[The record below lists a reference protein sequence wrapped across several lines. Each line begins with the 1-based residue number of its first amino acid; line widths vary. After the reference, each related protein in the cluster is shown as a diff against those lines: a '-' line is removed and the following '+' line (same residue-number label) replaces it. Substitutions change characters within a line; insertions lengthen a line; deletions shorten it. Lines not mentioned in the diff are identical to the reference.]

1 MNVVTQD
8 INANVSQENN
18 IQFICAMQGDNDTM
32 KINVHIYDRNEPYT
46 LPSGQGIEYVL
57 EGTAGH
63 GIGICNTKD
72 VKLVDSNTISFP
84 LSKNL
89 LSRNGQLTLSIVVID
104 STDANN
110 PKRLSTFPF
119 YIKVVNAPLD
129 KSSMDTSGMT
139 SEFNILD
146 DLIKRGEVFLVR
158 IENDINQFEQIDKP
172 IIDADI
178 QRMDEII
185 ESWDNSSTGY
195 KKQIEDF
202 LKNGGSSSGS
212 GGSTGSGS
220 NGNIAYY
227 ETFADF
233 KKDYDAN
240 NINAET
246 LVVIKEDNSIIYTLN
261 TTLGNNMSLASSSG
275 ALTQTVN
282 NGIINNIVVNA
293 DSGYYFP
300 INYSPLVPSGIDV
313 IRDSYTQITIVGVLT
328 SDTDITLDDTVAKT
342 TPSAPSGLTGGI
354 QAINGTTSAMEYAS
368 SSTASSWTTCG
379 SGSTSVSA
387 GTWYVRYKATDTSYV
402 SPCTSVVAKDV
413 VPVPSAVTN
422 LSVSSK
428 TSNSVTLTFTAPS
441 SYDHI
446 KVFCS
451 TSSSVSN
458 SNYNYSS
465 SNLTSSSYTF
475 SNLTTG
481 TKYYFVAY
489 AYNVYGD
496 SSSASNIVSGT
507 PELQKVYLYKE
518 GDECTSIT
526 GGWQLEGYNNGTL
539 VDGYAPHCSK
549 KSTYL
554 ACDLSSSDS
563 MGTEIFKTVNNASFL
578 INNKARNI
586 YVEYSLSTDDD
597 LSGGDRVNL
606 NMSNGRIVSFRETGT
621 NKVASFT
628 SQIREDTTDFVDFLN
643 SLNSVESLKL
653 KINMHLDK
661 YVHFKVHN
669 IYYVM

>member
-1 MNVVTQD
+1 MNVITQD

-32 KINVHIYDRNEPYT
+32 IINVHIFDENEPYT
-46 LPSGQGIEYVL
+46 LPSGTGIEYVL

-104 STDANN
+104 TTDANN

-139 SEFNILD
+139 SEFNILE
-146 DLIKRGEVFLVR
+146 DLIKRGELFLVK
-158 IENDINQFEQIDKP
+158 IENDIKQFEDIDKP

-178 QRMDEII
+178 QRMEDII
-185 ESWDNSSTGY
+185 DSWEDSSTGY
-195 KKQIEDF
+195 KKQIEDY
-202 LKNGGSSSGS
+202 LNGGGGS
-212 GGSTGSGS
+212 GG

-227 ETFADF
+227 ETFKEF
-233 KKDYDAN
+233 KDDLDAGH
-240 NINAET
+240 IDAET
-246 LVVIKEDNSIIYTLN
+246 LIIINEDNHIIYTLN

-282 NGIINNIVVNA
+282 NGIINNIIVNA

-300 INYSPLVPSGIDV
+300 INYSPLAPSGIDV

-328 SDTDITLDDTVAKT
+328 SDTDITLDDTIAKT

-428 TSNSVTLTFTAPS
+428 TSSSVTLTFTTPS

-458 SNYNYSS
+458 SNYSYSS

-475 SNLTTG
+475 SNLTSG
-481 TKYYFVAY
+481 TTYYFVAY
-489 AYNVYGD
+489 AYNIYGD

-563 MGTEIFKTVNNASFL
+563 MSTEIFKTVNNASYL
-578 INNKARNI
+578 ISNKARNI
-586 YVEYSLSTDDD
+586 YIEYSLSTDDD
-597 LSGGDRVNL
+597 ISGGDKVNL
-606 NMSNGRIVSFRETGT
+606 NMGNGCILSLRETGT
-621 NKVASFT
+621 RKLRSCYTQGQEIANPSLLA
-628 SQIREDTTDFVDFLN
+628 DYLN
-643 SLNSVESLKL
+643 SLNSVKPLKL
-653 KINMHLDK
+653 KVCVNLGTYIHLK
-661 YVHFKVHN
+661 IHN

>member
-1 MNVVTQD
+1 MNVITQD

-32 KINVHIYDRNEPYT
+32 IINAHIFDENEPYT
-46 LPSGQGIEYVL
+46 LPSGTGIEYVL

-104 STDANN
+104 TTDANN

-139 SEFNILD
+139 SEFNILE
-146 DLIKRGEVFLVR
+146 DLIKRGELFLVK
-158 IENDINQFEQIDKP
+158 IENDIKQFEDIDKP
-172 IIDADI
+172 IIEADI
-178 QRMDEII
+178 QRMEDII
-185 ESWDNSSTGY
+185 DSWEDSSTGY
-195 KKQIEDF
+195 KKQIEDY
-202 LKNGGSSSGS
+202 LNGGGGS
-212 GGSTGSGS
+212 GGNG

-227 ETFADF
+227 ETFKEFKDDF
-233 KKDYDAN
+233 DAGH
-240 NINAET
+240 IDTET
-246 LVVIKEDNSIIYTLN
+246 LIIINEDNHIIYTLN

-282 NGIINNIVVNA
+282 NGIIDNIVVNA

-313 IRDSYTQITIVGVLT
+313 IRDSYSQITIVGVLT

-342 TPSAPSGLTGGI
+342 TPSAPFGLTGGT

-413 VPVPSAVTN
+413 VPAPSAVTN
-422 LSVSSK
+422 LSISSK
-428 TSNSVTLTFTAPS
+428 TSSSVTLTFTAPS

-475 SNLTTG
+475 NNLTSG
-481 TKYYFVAY
+481 KKYYFVAY

-578 INNKARNI
+578 INNKAKDI

-597 LSGGDRVNL
+597 ISGGNRVNL
-606 NMSNGRIVSFRETGT
+606 NMSNGCILSFRKTGT
-621 NKVASFT
+621 RQLQSCYTQEQAIASPEMLVFY
-628 SQIREDTTDFVDFLN
+628 LK
-643 SLNSVESLKL
+643 SLNSVEPLKL
-653 KINMHLDK
+653 KVCVNLHK

-669 IYYVM
+669 IYYVV